1 MRVEASI
8 QLPKR
13 AAPISLSLA
22 IIVAVTAVLIYLKDG
37 REGGQHLVFFYLLPT
52 AFVAI
57 LYGSVVSML
66 FAIAAAFAAAFFL
79 YDPIFSF
86 YVSDPRD
93 AGELFFF
100 AGTALI
106 GAKCTADLAH
116 PPEKPGDHRLNDA
129 TKGSKI
135 GFPG

>member
-1 MRVEASI
+1 MR
-8 QLPKR
+8 LLKKT
-13 AAPISLSLA
+13 APISVSLA
-22 IIVAVTAVLIYLKDG
+22 IVVAVTAVLFYFKDG

-66 FAIAAAFAAAFFL
+66 CAIAATFTAAFFL

-86 YVSDPRD
+86 YVSDPREV
-93 AGELFFF
+93 GELIFF

-106 GAKCTADLAH
+106 GAKCTADVTH
-116 PPEKPGDHRLNDA
+116 QPEKPDDA
-129 TKGSKI
+129 FAPSRARS
-135 GFPG
+135 P